1 MIKSKSELKN
11 GDVVLSTKG
20 SIGIVYKSASLT
32 DIGWSVIKWVKNK
45 QGDDINKYRTLAMI
59 NNDFTFLYDTDH
71 KIIKVWRPSD
81 NRQIGDIYST
91 MMNCNVIYEDYVK
104 EVTMDEVEA
113 KFGCRVKIKNND

>member
-20 SIGIVYKSASLT
+20 SIGIVYKNLSLT
-32 DIGWSVIKWVKNK
+32 DTGWNVIKWVRNK
-45 QGDDINKYRTLAMI
+45 DGDTINKYRTLGMV
-59 NNDFTFLYDTDH
+59 NDDFTFRYDRDNRITR
-71 KIIKVWRPSD
+71 VWRPSD
-81 NRQIGDIYST
+81 NRQIGDINCT
-91 MMNCNVIYEDYVK
+91 MRDGDDIYKYGVK